1 MKQFTFIQL
10 IVLGLVAF
18 LSFKWGQSAEKIKQI
33 ERPKEKDPN
42 KLSIESNGLD
52 DDETLI
58 TKELNKLRK
67 KPNKTQKEKNQIG
80 LLEVALREIQKKK

>member
-10 IVLGLVAF
+10 LVLGLVAF

-33 ERPKEKDPN
+33 ERPKEKDPD

>member
-18 LSFKWGQSAEKIKQI
+18 LSFKWGQNAEKVKHIKRPEEKTPDKISTDSNQI
-33 ERPKEKDPN
+33 
-42 KLSIESNGLD
+42 D

>member
-10 IVLGLVAF
+10 LVLGLVAF

-33 ERPKEKDPN
+33 ERPKGKDSD
-42 KLSIESNGLD
+42 KLSVESIEMD